1 MAETAVERSGADG
14 SVEDPKKAR
23 GLKALKRVFA
33 LEYVLQGLANPFQ
46 GITYQPFFRHFTSHY
61 GLSEAATQVYFSQ
74 SYLAWSFKP
83 VIGFVIDA
91 IGRTKTIMLSLLTVA
106 VTCYL
111 LTPLVDL
118 SAQIFFYFMFFLSV
132 VLACTDVAVD
142 RATVVAGEEE
152 AQATGKSRATT
163 VGLNQAICWTAIY
176 GTGFVAAISGGYLAD
191 NLDFHWLMIGLA
203 LVPAAV
209 LFSVWLLPKDE
220 APTIPL
226 KQSVLN
232 FWNGLNTGPV
242 LWIIVFT
249 FLFHFQPAMGALWN
263 NYLLTDL
270 GFSQT
275 QAGIGDGAS
284 NAGLF
289 AGVLLFVFLG
299 VRWQDRIG
307 LRNIF
312 KLYILLSVLINLSQ
326 YIVVDPWF
334 TRVTDGLAVVL
345 PFEKESVRLGYLCV
359 YNFMQATMLGL
370 IRMST
375 FSLVGAVIP
384 VAAAGSLFAGFMSV
398 NNLAYSYSYSSGAW
412 LYENGLG
419 FGLLRGVQET
429 LFSIPAV
436 IGQSMSIQMLILFG
450 SLAYLLSFATV
461 SMLPDLKRT
470 QTGQVQASNEVGPK
484 EHAALPAG
492 LRSGINWAFLGSWL
506 GLFLVAW
513 FVLGQHPI
521 SSLLVGFFLTAFVR
535 KVVMDRAVR
544 ARQAS

>member
-1 MAETAVERSGADG
+1 MAETAVEPSEAAG
-14 SVEDPKKAR
+14 SLPDPKKAR
-23 GLKALKRVFA
+23 GLRALKRVFA

-46 GITYQPFFRHFTSHY
+46 GITYQPFFRHFTAHY
-61 GLSEAATQVYFSQ
+61 GMSEAATQVYFSQ

-83 VIGFVIDA
+83 LIGFVIDA
-91 IGRTKTIMLSLLTVA
+91 IGRTRTILLSLLTMAVA
-106 VTCYL
+106 CYL
-111 LTPLVDL
+111 LTPVVDL

-176 GTGFVAAISGGYLAD
+176 GTGFLAAISGGWVAD
-191 NLDFHWLMIGLA
+191 NLPFHWLMLALA
-203 LVPAAV
+203 LVPGLV
-209 LFSVWLLPKDE
+209 LFAVWMLPKDQ
-220 APTIPL
+220 AQPIPL
-226 KQSVLN
+226 KESILN
-232 FWNGLNTGPV
+232 FWRGLNTGPV

-312 KLYILLSVLINLSQ
+312 KLYILLSILVNLSQ

-419 FGLLRGVQET
+419 FGLLRSVQEAV
-429 LFSIPAV
+429 FSIPAV
-436 IGQSMSIQMLILFG
+436 IGENLSIQMLILFG
-450 SLAYLLSFATV
+450 SLAYLLSFAAV

-470 QTGQVQASNEVGPK
+470 LSGQVQSADEVGPE
-484 EHAALPAG
+484 EHSALPDS
-492 LRSGINWAFLGSWL
+492 LRRGVNSAFLAGWA
-506 GLFLVAW
+506 GLFLVAL

-521 SSLLVGFFLTAFVR
+521 SSALVSFFLAAFLR
-535 KVVMDRAVR
+535 KVFMDRAVR
-544 ARQAS
+544 GRRMA